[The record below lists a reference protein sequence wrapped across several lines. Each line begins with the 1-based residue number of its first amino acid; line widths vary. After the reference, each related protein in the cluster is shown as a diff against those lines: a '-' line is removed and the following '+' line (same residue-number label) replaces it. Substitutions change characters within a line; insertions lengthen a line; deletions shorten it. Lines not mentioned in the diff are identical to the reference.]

1 MIQIKPILVGLP
13 QQEANGI
20 IIRPII
26 DTTTAINCNTYYEV
40 VSGVFEEDVEANSYL
55 VLANGNYAINES
67 QYAAWGKD
75 NSFIENIV
83 LKGLGLERL

>member
-13 QQEANGI
+13 QQEANAI

-26 DTTTAINCNTYYEV
+26 DTTTATDCNTYYEV
-40 VSGVFEEDVEANSYL
+40 LSASFDEDESISSL
-55 VLANGNYAINES
+55 VLANGNFPINEE

-75 NSFIENIV
+75 NSYIENIV

>member
-13 QQEANGI
+13 QQEANAI
-20 IIRPII
+20 TIRPII
-26 DTTTAINCNTYYEV
+26 DTTTATDCNTYYEV
-40 VSGVFEEDVEANSYL
+40 VFSAFDEDESISSL
-55 VLANGNYAINES
+55 VLANGNFPINEE

>member
-20 IIRPII
+20 IVRPII
-26 DTTTAINCNTYYEV
+26 DTTTAIDCNTYYEV
-40 VSGVFEEDVEANSYL
+40 VSTSFDEDESISSL
-55 VLANGNYAINES
+55 VLANGNFPINEE

-75 NSFIENIV
+75 NAFIENIV